1 MKEIL
6 IIFFLLFSFDLADA
20 EITPGQLKVNI
31 QYIPDLIKGLE
42 ETDNIC
48 SENIRNLTKND
59 TIINSLVKLLNNK
72 TTINEFIE
80 ENFSKLTPVLLNCHV
95 LELIKTLS
103 HYALEKDGI
112 YDLGV
117 NMEKNALIISK
128 SSKLFM
134 SREKDWTKKFVNLGK
149 VIKYVFN
156 ITYFK

>member
-6 IIFFLLFSFDLADA
+6 IFFFLLYNFDLSNETDPDKFM
-20 EITPGQLKVNI
+20 ENI
-31 QYIPDLIKGLE
+31 KYIPDLIKGLE
-42 ETDNIC
+42 EADHSCYNIIKNIVENKNITDDLVKVLDKNISIFEFLLKY
-48 SENIRNLTKND
+48 SENIT
-59 TIINSLVKLLNNK
+59 LV
-72 TTINEFIE
+72 ID
-80 ENFSKLTPVLLNCHV
+80 NCYV
-95 LELIKTLS
+95 YELIKTLS